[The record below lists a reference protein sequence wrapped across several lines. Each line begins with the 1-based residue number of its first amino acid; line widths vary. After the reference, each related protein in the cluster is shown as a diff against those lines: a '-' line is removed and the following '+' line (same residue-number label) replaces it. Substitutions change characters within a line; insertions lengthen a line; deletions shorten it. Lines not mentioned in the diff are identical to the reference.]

1 MKTVRIGSRRLYDS
15 IGCSI
20 ANHQPFNL
28 VFPFGDHLQAEI
40 YMGNK
45 PKFGITVETE
55 HDDYIIPGAQMRLG
69 SYAYHADAT
78 QSAYPR
84 AFFTEII
91 CSQEE
96 EISDELFAAF
106 YRNDQEASQ
115 KLLKRAATH
124 TDNFK
129 IVMDFLCGVLGLR
142 FHPQFIQE
150 LVNDNFIAFH
160 NEQQAYTHLGSAA
173 QLLDSVQLN
182 EIGMGIISQMFP
194 ELGKVEAKVA
204 QKIGQILGWLIRA
217 WAERDIIAK
226 FNALF
231 IPLETILD
239 GISGALSEDLS
250 SHIQALQDF
259 IRAQGGR
266 ETERLTH
273 SLKIVTSKIRPSLI
287 DRFNVFAAEAKMSSW
302 ENDKTAFKKFNHI
315 RNNLLHRGDPNVKIH
330 VSVREVEEEIQALED
345 LTERY
350 VNFYLFGDT
359 TLYQSSFLSRPKP
372 SPS

>member
-1 MKTVRIGSRRLYDS
+1 M
-15 IGCSI
+15 GCSI
-20 ANHQPFNL
+20 ANQQQFNL
-28 VFPFGDHLQAEI
+28 IFPFGVHLQAEI

-69 SYAYHADAT
+69 SFAYHADAT

-84 AFFTEII
+84 NFFTEVI

-96 EISDELFAAF
+96 EVSDELFAAF

-115 KLLKRAATH
+115 ELLKRAETH
-124 TDNFK
+124 KDEFNT
-129 IVMDFLCGVLGLR
+129 VMDYLCGVLGLR

-150 LVNDNFIAFH
+150 LLNENFVAFH
-160 NEQQAYTHLGSAA
+160 NEQRAYNHASSSA

-182 EIGMGIISQMFP
+182 QRGIDIISHMFP
-194 ELGKVEAKVA
+194 ELGKMEAKEA
-204 QKIGQILGWLIRA
+204 QKRGKILGWLIRA
-217 WAERDIIAK
+217 WVERDIIAK

-231 IPLETILD
+231 IPLEMILD
-239 GISGALSEDLS
+239 GVSGALSEDLS

-259 IRAQGGR
+259 IQAQGSE

-273 SLKIVTSKIRPSLI
+273 SLKELTNKIRPSLI
-287 DRFNVFAAEAKMSSW
+287 DRFNVFAGEAKMPGW
-302 ENDKTAFKKFNHI
+302 ENDKTAFKKFNRL
-315 RNNLLHRGDPNVKIH
+315 RNNLLHRGDPNVRIH
-330 VSVREVEEEIQALED
+330 VSVGEVKEEIQALED

-359 TLYQSSFLSRPKP
+359 TVYQSSFVSRPKAP
-372 SPS
+372 TV

>member
-1 MKTVRIGSRRLYDS
+1 
-15 IGCSI
+15 
-20 ANHQPFNL
+20 
-28 VFPFGDHLQAEI
+28 
-40 YMGNK
+40 MGNK

-69 SYAYHADAT
+69 RYTYHADAT

-84 AFFTEII
+84 TFFTEFI

-115 KLLKRAATH
+115 ELLKRAETH
-124 TDNFK
+124 EDDFN

-150 LVNDNFIAFH
+150 LLNENFVAFH
-160 NEQQAYTHLGSAA
+160 NEQRAYNHPGSSA
-173 QLLDSVQLN
+173 QLLDSIQLN
-182 EIGMGIISQMFP
+182 QTGMDIISQMFP
-194 ELGKVEAKVA
+194 ELGKVEPKVA
-204 QKIGQILGWLIRA
+204 QKSGKILGWLVRA

-231 IPLETILD
+231 IPLEMILD
-239 GISGALSEDLS
+239 GVSGALSEDLS

-259 IRAQGGR
+259 IQAQGGE
-266 ETERLTH
+266 ETERLT
-273 SLKIVTSKIRPSLI
+273 LALREVAGKIRPSLI
-287 DRFNVFAAEAKMSSW
+287 DRFNVFAEEAKMPGW
-302 ENDKTAFKKFNHI
+302 ENDKTAFKKFNRI

-330 VSVREVEEEIQALED
+330 VSVGEVEEEVQALED

-350 VNFYLFGDT
+350 VNYYLFGDT
-359 TLYQSSFLSRPKP
+359 NVYQSSFLSRPKP
-372 SPS
+372 PAS

>member
-1 MKTVRIGSRRLYDS
+1 MKTVRIGARRLYDS
-15 IGCSI
+15 MGCSI
-20 ANHQPFNL
+20 INQQPFNL

-84 AFFTEII
+84 TFFTEII

-115 KLLKRAATH
+115 ELLKRAATH
-124 TDNFK
+124 TEDFK

-150 LVNDNFIAFH
+150 LLNENFIAFH
-160 NEQQAYTHLGSAA
+160 NEQQAYTHSGSAA
-173 QLLDSVQLN
+173 QVLDSVQLN
-182 EIGMGIISQMFP
+182 EIGMGIISHMFP
-194 ELGKVEAKVA
+194 ELGKVEVEAA

-217 WAERDIIAK
+217 WSERDIIAK

-231 IPLETILD
+231 IPLEMILD
-239 GISGALSEDLS
+239 GVSGTLSVDFS

-259 IRAQGGR
+259 IQAQGGE

-273 SLKIVTSKIRPSLI
+273 SLEELTKKIRPSLI
-287 DRFNVFAAEAKMSSW
+287 DRFNVFAGEAKMPGW
-302 ENDKTAFKKFNHI
+302 ENDKTAFKKFNRL
-315 RNNLLHRGDPNVKIH
+315 RNNLLHRGDPNVRIH
-330 VSVREVEEEIQALED
+330 VSVGEVKEEIQALED

-359 TLYQSSFLSRPKP
+359 TVYQSSFLSRPKP
-372 SPS
+372 PTS

>member
-15 IGCSI
+15 MGCSI
-20 ANHQPFNL
+20 ANQQPFNL

-45 PKFGITVETE
+45 PKYGITVETG

-84 AFFTEII
+84 TFFTEII

-96 EISDELFAAF
+96 EISDELFATF

-115 KLLKRAATH
+115 ELLKKAATH
-124 TDNFK
+124 TEDFK

-150 LVNDNFIAFH
+150 LLNENFIAFH
-160 NEQQAYTHLGSAA
+160 NEQQTYTHPGSAA
-173 QLLDSVQLN
+173 QILDSVQLN
-182 EIGMGIISQMFP
+182 EIGMGIISQLFP

-204 QKIGQILGWLIRA
+204 QKIGQLLGWLIRA
-217 WAERDIIAK
+217 WAEQDIIAK

-231 IPLETILD
+231 IPLEMILD
-239 GISGALSEDLS
+239 GVSGALSEDLS

-259 IRAQGGR
+259 IQAQGGE

-273 SLKIVTSKIRPSLI
+273 SLKELTSKIRPSLI
-287 DRFNVFAAEAKMSSW
+287 DRFNAFAEAANMPGW
-302 ENDKTAFKKFNHI
+302 ENDKTAFKKFNRI
-315 RNNLLHRGDPNVKIH
+315 RNNLLHRGDPNVKIN
-330 VSVREVEEEIQALED
+330 VSVGEVEEEVQALGD

-350 VNFYLFGDT
+350 VNYYLFGDT
-359 TLYQSSFLSRPKP
+359 NVYQSSFLSRPKQLV
-372 SPS
+372 